1 MPFVQTFRNEKGGS
15 ERIKTAKH
23 SFKRYLAYLLVC
35 ALVMSNISVAAYA
48 ADTTSVP
55 DDEISI
61 TQEETIS
68 DPENDASSDFA
79 ILKEENAD
87 SSDTEIFEEKN
98 VDPSAGQSL
107 ADESVAEEEAEAEPV
122 AFEQSQT
129 VNNMVVT
136 VKADPGVFPVGAA
149 LSVEF
154 VSV

>member
-1 MPFVQTFRNEKGGS
+1 MFCPERERGS

-23 SFKRYLAYLLVC
+23 SVKRYLAYLLVC

-48 ADTTSVP
+48 ADTASVP

-68 DPENDASSDFA
+68 DPENDASSDFE
-79 ILKEENAD
+79 ILKEENAE

-98 VDPSAGQSL
+98 VDPSARQSF

-122 AFEQSQT
+122 VFEQSQT

-154 VSV
+154 VSA